1 MVAER
6 PAQRASSPAMPSCAS
21 RSRAWVGSAVLALLA
36 CAPSPATSVAPATA
50 ASTASAPAEA
60 AKHGVH
66 GMVLFGRAGLWASHL
81 PMYEAPH
88 DAQVVLAF
96 TFADPTVAAGYRA
109 ELGDA
114 PLVTFVPEPFDLLA
128 LAPGGAGVPRL
139 RGAIYRGH
147 FERDGVLWKD
157 AVDFESRVVW
167 YRTIDGSPQD
177 PAAAVAFGAGDET
190 YLMHLVGARP
200 GVDRIVAVQGPAP
213 ASSTAEPVVISDGV
227 LADHGWRNP
236 AVIYEERA
244 DLQ

>member
-1 MVAER
+1 MSFR
-6 PAQRASSPAMPSCAS
+6 GS
-21 RSRAWVGSAVLALLA
+21 RWRTWVGSTALALLG
-36 CAPSPATSVAPATA
+36 CAASLPKSVAPAA
-50 ASTASAPAEA
+50 APSTVSAPAEP

-88 DAQVVLAF
+88 DAQVVLAL
-96 TFADPTVAAGYRA
+96 TFADPAEAAAYRA

-128 LAPGGAGVPRL
+128 LAPDGAGVPRL

-157 AVDFESRVVW
+157 AVEFDARVVW
-167 YRTIDGSPQD
+167 YRAIDGSPQD
-177 PAAAVAFGAGDET
+177 PASAVAFGAGDET

-213 ASSTAEPVVISDGV
+213 ASAAEPVVISDAV
-227 LADHGWRNP
+227 LSDHGWRSP

>member
-1 MVAER
+1 M
-6 PAQRASSPAMPSCAS
+6 
-21 RSRAWVGSAVLALLA
+21 GSALIALVG
-36 CAPSPATSVAPATA
+36 CAASPPKSVAPAA
-50 ASTASAPAEA
+50 APSTGSAPAEP

-88 DAQVVLAF
+88 DAQVVLALG
-96 TFADPTVAAGYRA
+96 FADPTVAAGYRA

-114 PLVTFVPEPFDLLA
+114 PLVTFVPEPFNLLA
-128 LAPGGAGVPRL
+128 LSPGGAGVPRL

-157 AVDFESRVVW
+157 AVDFEARVVW
-167 YRTIDGSPQD
+167 YRAIDGAPQD

-213 ASSTAEPVVISDGV
+213 ASSTAEPVVISDGA
-227 LADHGWRNP
+227 LSAHGWRNP

>member
-1 MVAER
+1 MAER
-6 PAQRASSPAMPSCAS
+6 PALRASSRAMPFRGS
-21 RSRAWVGSAVLALLA
+21 RSRAGVGLAALA
-36 CAPSPATSVAPATA
+36 MVGCAASPATSVAPAAAPSTTTA
-50 ASTASAPAEA
+50 PTDA

-88 DAQVVLAF
+88 DAQVVLALG
-96 TFADPTVAAGYRA
+96 FADPTVAASYRA

-128 LAPGGAGVPRL
+128 LAPGGVGVPRL

-157 AVDFESRVVW
+157 AVDFEARVVW
-167 YRTIDGSPQD
+167 YRAIDGSPQD

-200 GVDRIVAVQGPAP
+200 GVDRIVAVEGPAP
-213 ASSTAEPVVISDGV
+213 ASSIESVVISDAV
-227 LADHGWRNP
+227 LSAHGWRNA

-244 DLQ
+244 DRQ